1 MRLFVAV
8 NFPPQVRQDLWQ
20 ATAPLR
26 DLDLPMKWVRPDG
39 IHLTLKFLG
48 EVPEERDGEVHAA
61 LQRAA
66 AGARALTLALGAAAA
81 GGAGG
86 AGEMGFGVFPD
97 FTRPRVVWVGIAAE
111 PALEILQHRVEQE
124 FAPLGF
130 ATEARPFHPHVT
142 LGRAARQARPRDF
155 AGLEAALG
163 RVEFVASV
171 LVGAL
176 DLMQSTLQ
184 SGGAVY
190 NVRHS
195 ERLL

>member
-8 NFPPQVRQDLWQ
+8 NLPSRVREGLWA
-20 ATAPLR
+20 ATARLR
-26 DLDLPMKWVRPDG
+26 DMELPVKWVRGDG

-48 EVPEERDGEVHAA
+48 EVADEREEELTAA
-61 LQRAA
+61 LTRAA
-66 AGARALTLALGAAAA
+66 SGGRALSLVLQ
-81 GGAGG
+81 
-86 AGEMGFGVFPD
+86 GFGVFPD
-97 FTRPRVVWVGIAAE
+97 FRRPRVVWAGIAPD

-130 ATEARPFHPHVT
+130 PTEARAFRPHVT
-142 LGRAARQARPRDF
+142 LGRAARDARARDF

-163 RVEFVASV
+163 RVEFSETA
-171 LVGAL
+171 LVSAV

-190 NVRHS
+190 HVRHS
-195 ERLL
+195 ERLP

>member
-1 MRLFVAV
+1 MRLFVAL
-8 NFPPQVRQDLWQ
+8 NFSPQVRQALWQ

-26 DLDLPMKWVRPDG
+26 DLGLPVKWVRDQG

-48 EVPEERDGEVHAA
+48 EVPEQREAELRAA
-61 LQRAA
+61 LARAA
-66 AGARALTLALGAAAA
+66 TGARSLTLALG
-81 GGAGG
+81 
-86 AGEMGFGVFPD
+86 GFGVFPD

-130 ATEARPFHPHVT
+130 PTEARAFRPHVT
-142 LGRAARQARPRDF
+142 LGRATRVARPRDF

-163 RVEFVASV
+163 RLQFEESA

-184 SGGAVY
+184 SDGAVY

-195 ERLL
+195 ERLP